1 MHLEVHAPLLDAIA
15 ATPDDPAPW
24 AVYADLLQTQEHP
37 RGELI
42 SLMMERERRPSAR
55 LLEAQRKQL
64 GLHAPA
70 LLPSALPEIAV
81 GWRRGFVSE
90 IRLAAPEQ
98 LATVR
103 SEVSLRFVEAATLAI
118 DIEHWSQ
125 WREALT
131 IARMPWRRLR
141 VELTNGEDE
150 LEVAPILACAPALQT
165 LRIDAGGRALTWDD
179 ARGEALE
186 QLVLLNAGEVS
197 SLDDA
202 ELPRLEDLRLLGDSV
217 ASDMLQTSLRW
228 SRLKRVVVTEAFDDE
243 DRDDDT
249 PRPIVQV
256 TTPIAGSRANP
267 REAEEPEY
275 DDEERDPADLTTAF
289 VVVGQA
295 IQPALLAKLAS
306 RMSIANLSARVATVR
321 WLPRPVTVFQ
331 LFGSAELEL
340 MPYGI
345 AIALENVL
353 DPAPPIALVE
363 VEANRAAR
371 YLVLGKPHVRGTQ
384 EAEPDEVVR
393 RALDLALGF
402 DPGSG
407 ILQDMLDELAAT
419 PTECLLGKAGGY
431 QLSMVDPS
439 SAPLVVPEEPDSD
452 DDDDDEY
459 GSEEDCWDDD
469 DLDEQYSE
477 PAIVEDVISRVA
489 PVVVETKLVVVTDVP
504 VVAAVE
510 LVEPIES
517 EIDDDDAGL
526 LDVLETA
533 LALDRNTEDALTP
546 PPDRSELW
554 LEFHE
559 HWDDRA
565 VAIDDETHDNR
576 WPDPERVLNEFPLD
590 LERRVAEPTCARH
603 VRNLEDCQG
612 CDALHCV
619 ECGGEDWCAN
629 CFTSLVEQAAIDL
642 EAKRVS

>member
-1 MHLEVHAPLLDAIA
+1 VHAPLLDAIA
-15 ATPDDPAPW
+15 AAPDDPAPW
-24 AVYADLLQTQEHP
+24 AVYADLLQTQDHP

-64 GLHAPA
+64 AVHAPA
-70 LLPSALPEIAV
+70 LLPSTLSEIVV
-81 GWRRGFVSE
+81 GWRRGFVNE
-90 IRLAAPEQ
+90 IRVAAPEQ

-103 SEVSLRFVEAATLAI
+103 SEVSLRFVETATLAI
-118 DIEHWSQ
+118 DVDQ
-125 WREALT
+125 WAEWRAALS
-131 IARMPWRRLR
+131 IARMPWRRVR
-141 VELTNGEDE
+141 VELINGEDE

-165 LRIDAGGRALTWDD
+165 LHIDAGGTLLTWDD
-179 ARGEALE
+179 ARGETLE
-186 QLVLLNAGEVS
+186 QLVLVNAGEVS

-202 ELPRLEDLRLLGDSV
+202 ELPRLEDLRLIGDSV
-217 ASDMLQTSLRW
+217 ASDELQTSLCW
-228 SRLKRVVVTEAFDDE
+228 SRLKRVVVTEAFEEDE
-243 DRDDDT
+243 EREETT
-249 PRPIVQV
+249 PVVQV
-256 TTPIAGSRANP
+256 ITPIAGSRANP
-267 REAEEPEY
+267 REVDDDY
-275 DDEERDPADLTTAF
+275 DDDDEERDSADLTTAF
-289 VVVGQA
+289 VVVGQV

-321 WLPRPVTVFQ
+321 WLPREVTVFQ
-331 LFGSAELEL
+331 LFGSSEIEL
-340 MPYGI
+340 MPYGL
-345 AIALENVL
+345 AIALETVL

-371 YLVLGKPHVRGTQ
+371 YLVLGKAHVRGTQ
-384 EAEPDEVVR
+384 QANPDEVVR
-393 RALDLALGF
+393 RALDLSLGF

-419 PTECLLGKAGGY
+419 PTQCLLGKAGGY

-439 SAPLVVPEEPDSD
+439 SAPLVVPEEPDNDYD
-452 DDDDDEY
+452 DEEDEY
-459 GSEEDCWDDD
+459 GSEEEWDSEDG
-469 DLDEQYSE
+469 LEEQYAE
-477 PAIVEDVISRVA
+477 PAIVEDVIARAA
-489 PVVVETKLVVVTDVP
+489 PVIVERKIVFVTEAP
-504 VVAAVE
+504 VAEPVQPIE
-510 LVEPIES
+510 PVEPVEP

-533 LALDRNTEDALTP
+533 LALDRDTEDALTT

-565 VAIDDETHDNR
+565 VAIDDETHETR
-576 WPDPERVLNEFPLD
+576 WPDPEVVLNEFPHD
-590 LERRVAEPTCARH
+590 LARRVAEPTCARH
-603 VRNLEDCQG
+603 ARALEDCRG

-642 EAKRVS
+642 AAKRVP